1 MAVSA
6 RPLSYDAVFRIEVS
20 LSSRK
25 SSAIVMRTT
34 ARLYTLEGTP
44 SMMGGTGS
52 RLHSGV
58 SQPYCP
64 ICQAFHPLPLPT
76 AWGHNNASQTQPTT
90 VSRTCGFCGANV
102 ADSCSHTHP
111 NTPSHPHPLTADV
124 EWKSVAYGAP
134 CIQLMKETTDHNSP
148 FNIKIVIAEVESG
161 ERQMLGQWRRESV
174 A

>member
-1 MAVSA
+1 MCANVLSLKVVFPIPHKLTLFSYYNRKHVYVCNYATLFYSKNACTPPPLHTYTHTQMDASTMAVSA

-90 VSRTCGFCGANV
+90 VWLLWV
-102 ADSCSHTHP
+102 
-111 NTPSHPHPLTADV
+111 
-124 EWKSVAYGAP
+124 
-134 CIQLMKETTDHNSP
+134 
-148 FNIKIVIAEVESG
+148 
-161 ERQMLGQWRRESV
+161 QM
-174 A
+174 